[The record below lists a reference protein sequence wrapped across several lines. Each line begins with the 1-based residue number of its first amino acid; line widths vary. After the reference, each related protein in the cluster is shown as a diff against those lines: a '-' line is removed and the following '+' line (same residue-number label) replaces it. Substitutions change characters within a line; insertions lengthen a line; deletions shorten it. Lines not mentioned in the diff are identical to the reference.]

1 MSSDFND
8 NLDAMLTDDG
18 SKAVEDPATD
28 VTDDGAAKAEQTD
41 VDGSPAP
48 KTEQAQSAGGQ
59 PESHK
64 DDGDAPAQTKTKATS
79 VPLATFVEL
88 RRASR
93 EHMRAMHERQQ
104 ELEQK
109 LADLEKRR
117 EVEPEAKDA
126 GEDDDEPLTRA
137 DLRRIEAER
146 ATALSQQTQQ
156 QRTELVTKALMQA
169 DADQQRLLQMAE
181 PYLSRRDKQRI
192 VASEDTLATAVSI
205 ARARLDMFGTDDEVT
220 WLEGHSSPA
229 KQQQKSASESGKTK
243 QEAAEPKAR
252 QQPAQSTPGQDDDD
266 DVSPNMRGVLDH
278 MFA

>member
-59 PESHK
+59 QPESTK
-64 DDGDAPAQTKTKATS
+64 EDGDAQTKTKATS

-104 ELEQK
+104 ELEQE
-109 LADLEKRR
+109 LADLKKQR
-117 EVEPEAKDA
+117 EVQPEAKEA
-126 GEDDDEPLTRA
+126 AEDDDEPLTKA

-146 ATALSQQTQQ
+146 AATLSQQTQQ

-229 KQQQKSASESGKTK
+229 KQQQKSAASESGKTK